1 MTSVLENYIFSI
13 NAAGFPLSN
22 YIIGENRKLQMTGGR
37 ATSLKDQYDDET
49 GTSRFE
55 GLIIPVGLV
64 SFSNNYLEP
73 INHTSSPIYKTK
85 TADVI
90 PDELFDTLFKSVT
103 KDKSSRK
110 KTTTQKKKSKESAN
124 ETKRQLPK

>member
-1 MTSVLENYIFSI
+1 MTSVLENYIFS
-13 NAAGFPLSN
+13 NSVAGFPLTD
-22 YIIGENRKLQMTGGR
+22 YIIGEKRKLQMTGGG
-37 ATSLKDQYDDET
+37 ATSSNDHDGET

-55 GLIIPVGLV
+55 GLVIPVGLV
-64 SFSNNYLEP
+64 SFSNNYLES

-90 PDELFDTLFKSVT
+90 PDELFDTLFKSVS
-103 KDKSSRK
+103 KEKSSRK
-110 KTTTQKKKSKESAN
+110 KATTQKKKSKESAN